1 MLADRTT
8 LTQFLIEERR
18 RHPEASGE
26 LNGLIL
32 DVALACK
39 AISRAVAKGAVET
52 ALESATPAD
61 AERSREKDLAV
72 LANGIFLR
80 GNEWGGHLA
89 GMASEAMDR
98 PSSIPA
104 HYPRGRYLLVFD
116 ALDGAA
122 NLDVNVAVGSIFSI
136 LRAPNPH
143 ADAEPPDF
151 LQPGRAQVCAGYAIY
166 GPATML
172 VLTVGTGVHGF
183 TLDPVLGEFFLTHPA
198 LRIPPSTCEFAIDA
212 SNSRFWEPAV
222 KRYVEECLA
231 GRSGPRGKDF
241 RMRWIASLVAETHR
255 ILMRGGVFL
264 DPRDAGAPARG
275 AQPALL
281 HDANPVAFIVEQ
293 ARGRAITGRGR
304 VLDAQPESLRQRTDL
319 VFGSQEEV
327 ERIERYHHDHNLR
340 DCDAPL
346 FGVRGLFR
354 VVV

>member
-18 RHPEASGE
+18 RHPDASGE

-39 AISRAVAKGAVET
+39 AISRAVAKGAARG
-52 ALESATPAD
+52 ALEPTTPTDAD
-61 AERSREKDLAV
+61 APGRHLGV
-72 LANGIFLR
+72 LANEIFLR
-80 GNEWGGHLA
+80 SSEWGGHLA

-98 PSSIPA
+98 PWPIPA

-116 ALDGAA
+116 PLDGVS

-136 LRAPNPH
+136 LRAPNPQE
-143 ADAEPPDF
+143 DAEVADF

-198 LRIPPSTCEFAIDA
+198 LSIPPSTCEFAIDA

-231 GRSGPRGKDF
+231 GRSGPRRKDF
-241 RMRWIASLVAETHR
+241 HMRWIASLVAETHR

-264 DPRDAGAPARG
+264 DPRDTRAPAMPG
-275 AQPALL
+275 QPALL

-293 ARGRAITGRGR
+293 AQGRAITGRGR
-304 VLDAQPESLRQRTDL
+304 VLDAQPQSLQQRTGL
-319 VFGSQEEV
+319 IFGSRDEV
-327 ERIERYHHDHNLR
+327 EWIERCHRDHNLR
-340 DCDAPL
+340 ECDAPL
-346 FGVRGLFR
+346 FGARGLFR
-354 VVV
+354 VVI

>member
-18 RHPEASGE
+18 RHPDASGE

-39 AISRAVAKGAVET
+39 AISRVVAKGKTEG
-52 ALESATPAD
+52 ALESTTSASRGAV
-61 AERSREKDLAV
+61 REKDLGA
-72 LANGIFLR
+72 LANEIFLR
-80 GNEWGGHLA
+80 SCEWGGHLA
-89 GMASEAMDR
+89 GMISEAMDR
-98 PSSIPA
+98 PWSIPA
-104 HYPRGRYLLVFD
+104 QYPRGRYLLVFD
-116 ALDGAA
+116 PLDGGS

-136 LRAPNPH
+136 LRARSPH
-143 ADAEPPDF
+143 DDSETADF
-151 LQPGRAQVCAGYAIY
+151 LQPGRKQVCAGYAIY

-172 VLTVGTGVHGF
+172 VVTVGTGVHGF

-231 GRSGPRGKDF
+231 GKSGPRGKDF
-241 RMRWIASLVAETHR
+241 HMRWIASLVAETHR

-264 DPRDAGAPARG
+264 DPREASAPERTG
-275 AQPALL
+275 QPKLL

-293 ARGRAITGRGR
+293 AQGRAITGRGSI
-304 VLDAQPESLRQRTDL
+304 LDTEPQSLQQRTGL
-319 VFGSQEEV
+319 IFGSQDEV
-327 ERIERYHHDHNLR
+327 ERIELYHHDHNFR
-340 DCDAPL
+340 ECDAPL
-346 FGVRGLFR
+346 FGLRGLFR
-354 VVV
+354 VVA

>member
-39 AISRAVAKGAVET
+39 AIARALAKGVVEG
-52 ALESATPAD
+52 ALEAAAPTNV
-61 AERSREKDLAV
+61 EGLREKDLGV
-72 LANGIFLR
+72 LANEIFLR
-80 GNEWGGHLA
+80 SSEWGGHLA
-89 GMASEAMDR
+89 GIVSGAMSR
-98 PSSIPA
+98 PWTIPA

-116 ALDGAA
+116 PLDGAS
-122 NLDVNVAVGSIFSI
+122 NLDVNVTVGSIFSI
-136 LRAPNPH
+136 LRAPNPRD
-143 ADAEPPDF
+143 DASVADF

-166 GPATML
+166 GPTTMF

-183 TLDPVLGEFFLTHPA
+183 TLDPLLGEFFLTHPA

-222 KRYVEECLA
+222 ERYVEECLA

-241 RMRWIASLVAETHR
+241 HMRWIASLVAETHR

-264 DPRDAGAPARG
+264 DPRGARAETRAG
-275 AQPALL
+275 QPTLL
-281 HDANPVAFIVEQ
+281 HAANPVAFVIEQ
-293 ARGRAITGRGR
+293 AQGRAITGRGR
-304 VLDAQPESLRQRTDL
+304 VLDVQPESLQQRTGL
-319 VFGSQEEV
+319 IFGSPDEV
-327 ERIERYHHDHNLR
+327 ERIERYHRDHNLR
-340 DCDAPL
+340 ECDAPL
-346 FGVRGLFR
+346 FGTRGLFR
-354 VVV
+354 VVI